1 MIGQG
6 WVAPLATAVPVGI
19 EPGPLALVALLFLF
33 GASFFFS
40 GTETAMFSLQQV
52 DRDRF
57 ARTNHATGRVILRLV
72 ERRAALIT
80 TILMGNESAN
90 IALTALTAALV
101 ESALP
106 HQPWVPVL
114 VVTPTLVLVS
124 EITPKV
130 LAFRFRRGWATLA
143 AWPLAAFALLVTPL
157 RVLFSGIVSG
167 LARLAGVPRGEAQ
180 ESLAEDEL
188 MVYVDRSLASGE
200 LDPMERDIIEAVFE
214 LDDMPISRLM
224 TPRPDVYALPLNISW
239 SQLLEGAA
247 KSGHS
252 RVPVFGRSDDDI
264 LGVLI
269 VKDLLR
275 YRKAPLE
282 GPRQLRSILMPP
294 IFVPASMP
302 AHSMLQEFMAQR
314 FHMAFVVDEHGTLT
328 GLITMDDLLSE
339 LLRDDEDSE
348 DSEIALV
355 HPNVLTVRATMDVE
369 DFQEETGIDLPEGS
383 YHTVGGFVF
392 HELGRLPRPGDGV
405 AHAGRRFVVAEME
418 GRRISEVEV
427 RRARHGDGP

>member
-1 MIGQG
+1 MTPSAVI
-6 WVAPLATAVPVGI
+6 APLAAGVPVGI
-19 EPGPLALVALLFLF
+19 EPGPFAVVVLVVLF

-40 GTETAMFSLQQV
+40 GTETALFSLQQV
-52 DRDRF
+52 DRDRLGKGG
-57 ARTNHATGRVILRLV
+57 ATGRVLLRLV

-90 IALTALTAALV
+90 IALTAVTAGLV
-101 ESALP
+101 ESLAP
-106 HQPWVPVL
+106 HQPWLPVL

-130 LAFRFRRGWATLA
+130 LAFRFRRGWSGLA
-143 AWPLAAFALLVTPL
+143 AWPLAGFALLVTPL
-157 RVLFSGIVSG
+157 RVVFSGIVSG
-167 LARLAGVPRGEAQ
+167 VARLAGVPASETQ
-180 ESLAEDEL
+180 DSLAEDEL

-200 LDPMERDIIEAVFE
+200 LDPVERDIIEAVFE
-214 LDDMPISRLM
+214 LDDMPIQRLM
-224 TPRPDVYALPLNISW
+224 TPRPDVFALPLNIGW
-239 SQLLEGAA
+239 AELLEGAA
-247 KSGHS
+247 SSGHS
-252 RVPVFGRSDDDI
+252 RVPVFGRSGDDI
-264 LGVLI
+264 VGVLI

-302 AHSMLQEFMAQR
+302 AHAMLQEFMAQR

-339 LLRDDEDSE
+339 LLHDDEASE

-355 HPNVLTVRATMDVE
+355 HPNVLTVKATMDVE
-369 DFQEETGIDLPEGS
+369 DFVEETGIALPEGT

-392 HELGRLPRPGDGV
+392 HELGRLPRAGDAIEHG
-405 AHAGRRFVVAEME
+405 GRRFVVASVE
-418 GRRISEVEV
+418 GRRIGEVEV
-427 RRARHGDGP
+427 RRARGDSA

>member
-1 MIGQG
+1 MTLPFAAGVSVG
-6 WVAPLATAVPVGI
+6 VEPSLLAV
-19 EPGPLALVALLFLF
+19 VALGLLFAL
-33 GASFFFS
+33 SFFFS

-52 DRDRF
+52 DRERLT
-57 ARTNHATGRVILRLV
+57 REGTTGRLLLRLI

-90 IALTALTAALV
+90 IALTAVTAALV
-101 ESALP
+101 EQLVP
-106 HQPWVPVL
+106 GQPWLPVL

-130 LAFRFRRGWATLA
+130 LAFRFRRTWARLA
-143 AWPLAAFALLVTPL
+143 AWPLATFAVLVTPL
-157 RVLFSGIVSG
+157 RVLFTGLVSGI
-167 LARLAGVPRGEAQ
+167 ARLAGVPAAEGADR
-180 ESLAEDEL
+180 LAEDEL

-200 LDPMERDIIEAVFE
+200 LDRVERDIIEAVFE
-214 LDDMPISRLM
+214 LDDMPVTRLM
-224 TPRPDVYALPLNISW
+224 TPRPDVFALPLNIGW
-239 SQLLEGAA
+239 AELLEGAA
-247 KSGHS
+247 RSGHS
-252 RVPVFGRSDDDI
+252 RVPVTGRGDDDI
-264 LGVLI
+264 IGVLI

-302 AHSMLQEFMAQR
+302 AHAMLQEFMAQR

-348 DSEIALV
+348 DSEIALLR
-355 HPNVLTVRATMDVE
+355 PNVLTVKATMDVE
-369 DFQEETGIDLPEGS
+369 DFVEETGIELPAGS

-392 HELGRLPRPGDGV
+392 HELGRLPRAGDAIDHG
-405 AHAGRRFVVAEME
+405 GRRFVVAAVE
-418 GRRISEVEV
+418 GRRVSEVEV
-427 RRARHGDGP
+427 RRVRGVEGSP